1 MLIQHICLIQT
12 WLLIACG
19 LFGGI
24 IRSIVGLLKHK
35 VFIGKERFNNKKFW
49 FTIILSGVIGAFCAL
64 LLIEDYR
71 IALLAGYAGTDLIQ
85 GLYKMTRK

>member
-1 MLIQHICLIQT
+1 MNI
-12 WLLIACG
+12 LLLTTFG

-24 IRSIVGLLKHK
+24 VRSVVGLFKHK
-35 VFIGKERFNNKKFW
+35 VFTGKEKFNSKKFW

-64 LLIEDYR
+64 LTITDYR

-85 GLYKMTRK
+85 GIYRITR